1 MKEPKDLGVRIISKE
16 EKLWEEAL
24 NRTEEAIRRSKA
36 EIEINEEILKL
47 AKRKIESFKRN

>member
-47 AKRKIESFKRN
+47 AKRKIESFKSI